1 MAVLMVAEAPAA
13 ARTRTRSKSE
23 QASLPNLQKQHQFQ
37 QGSTVVA
44 ADFSAGDTGQNG
56 DGKSS
61 ARWLVFSSDG
71 DNNDPSFSSSCSSL
85 PVVIPAS
92 APQAQRAGSS
102 GAQPR

>member
-1 MAVLMVAEAPAA
+1 MATEAQAA
-13 ARTRTRSKSE
+13 MRTRTRSRSE

-37 QGSTVVA
+37 QGSMVVA

-61 ARWLVFSSDG
+61 ARWLVFSSGG

-85 PVVIPAS
+85 PVVIPALAS
-92 APQAQRAGSS
+92 QAQRAGS
-102 GAQPR
+102 GRAQPR